1 MNDVGYLGH
10 MVSSAGEV
18 FRFFAARSFIHAF
31 HIESYEQLI
40 DVVKSSRRSIWID
53 FMFGDDGAEGVA
65 EVIEWDDFEKGNIIE
80 KFFEDNLLEPGLY
93 GLIYEGDKL
102 RGVMSPGAFRVNLEK
117 LQKDVQNILRHFR
130 KK

>member
-1 MNDVGYLGH
+1 MNDVGYTVR
-10 MVSSAGEV
+10 MPSSPGEV
-18 FRFFAARSFIHAF
+18 PSTFDTRDFTHAF

-40 DVVKSSRRSIWID
+40 DLVKSSRRSTWID
-53 FMFGDDGAEGVA
+53 FMFGDDGAEGIA

-80 KFFEDNLLEPGLY
+80 EFFEDNLLEPGLY

-102 RGVMSPGAFRVNLEK
+102 RGVMSPGAFRVNLEE

>member
-18 FRFFAARSFIHAF
+18 PSTFDTRAFIHAF
-31 HIESYEQLI
+31 HIESYERLI
-40 DVVKSSRRSIWID
+40 DIVKSSRRSTWID
-53 FMFGDDGAEGVA
+53 FMFGDDGAEGLA

-80 KFFEDNLLEPGLY
+80 EFFEDNLLEPGLY

-102 RGVMSPGAFRVNLEK
+102 KRVMSPGAFRVNLEK